1 MGSVFCTTSTD
12 PDLLAE
18 NKRILKSSTVVSSVK
33 ENDSH
38 LETHNYE
45 FPFDPIIKGRGL
57 KSHALEN
64 RKDSFIPNSWVPKLD
79 LSSDA
84 NEKQRRKTLNELTY
98 SLTGGKI
105 SPAISRKDTESIFGA
120 FMANKSSFT
129 FSLRTLSLQTMT
141 SPTSSYAPPPM
152 TKVRPRLY
160 VGTLDDANNEK
171 ELRAKGITHILS
183 LIGHK
188 SSVKWVKHKHKPMND
203 YGKTDLKGVLK
214 EVLVF
219 MEEGQKEGN
228 SLLVHCQS
236 GQNRSATVVIAFLM
250 MSCQKTLFLSHKEL
264 KNLRPVVQINVE
276 YAKQLLE
283 LEKELFKENSLPS
296 NWMERGS
303 FDHTKLEVKYRY
315 ENMTVTQHGRLYP
328 QSVIP
333 NGSW

>member
-1 MGSVFCTTSTD
+1 MGSAFCSTSPD

-18 NKRILKSSTVVSSVK
+18 NKRILKSSTIVSSVK
-33 ENDSH
+33 AKDFL

-45 FPFDPIIKGRGL
+45 FPFDHIIKEGP
-57 KSHALEN
+57 KPHALEY
-64 RKDSFIPNSWVPKLD
+64 RRESFIPNCWVPKLD
-79 LSSDA
+79 LSSDG
-84 NEKQRRKTLNELTY
+84 NEEQRRKTLNELTY
-98 SLTGGKI
+98 TQTGRKI
-105 SPAISRKDTESIFGA
+105 SPMKSRKSTDAMIEAI
-120 FMANKSSFT
+120 MASNPNDILSVQTTCTSSC
-129 FSLRTLSLQTMT
+129 LSATC
-141 SPTSSYAPPPM
+141 SYAPPPM
-152 TKVRPRLY
+152 TKVLPRLY
-160 VGTLDDANNEK
+160 VGTFDDANNEK
-171 ELRAKGITHILS
+171 ELSAKGITHILS

-188 SSVKWVKHKHKPMND
+188 SSVKWVKHKQMAMND

-219 MEEGQKEGN
+219 MEEGQKDGN
-228 SLLVHCQS
+228 NLLVHCQS